1 MFFLG
6 NLLKHYRDRHNGT
19 NLPDNIADIERMSPS
34 AIRAATMEMEIR
46 AAENPPQVDEAS
58 LQMAQDE
65 EDDDFDNSVCS
76 SEKMDEDSI
85 SYTEMEK
92 DDSMSERSDKAS
104 FTPQNVAVEQT
115 AADVMETQMKIAP
128 HLLMAMPQLHSQQ
141 EGDAVIKMEEGTI
154 DEADGTHSPTTMKK
168 NIERIIAEQKAI
180 IEQKA
185 EIERKIQT
193 EIRAH
198 IDSQKKPDEISSSPS
213 IDSEIQ
219 LPRFEL
225 TKPFTGSAERIINP
239 ERDNYDVDKITE
251 CWKCKEMFPSRKIL
265 VRHLKE
271 HNIDLPFKCYLCD
284 ASYDVRVHCLNHQAI
299 AHDSDWKI
307 LKDKNKVND
316 IEQFSVH
323 MDKVVENNCNKLD
336 SGSVLEIPGSGGDDS
351 KMEVIS
357 ADYMQRKVYCSLCP
371 KRFWSLQDLR
381 RHMRSHT
388 GELLDIKLCKLN

>member
-1 MFFLG
+1 MYLTG
-6 NLLKHYRDRHNGT
+6 NLLKHYRDRHNGA

-46 AAENPPQVDEAS
+46 AAENPPQMDESS
-58 LQMAQDE
+58 LQMANED
-65 EDDDFDNSVCS
+65 EDDDLDNSVCS
-76 SEKMDEDSI
+76 SEKMDDDSI
-85 SYTEMEK
+85 SYTEVEK
-92 DDSMSERSDKAS
+92 DDSMSEKSDRTTSSITA
-104 FTPQNVAVEQT
+104 QLAAAEQAT
-115 AADVMETQMKIAP
+115 AEIPEMPLKTAP
-128 HLLMAMPQLHSQQ
+128 HLLMTLPQLSRHQQ
-141 EGDAVIKMEEGTI
+141 ELEMSEEKKS
-154 DEADGTHSPTTMKK
+154 DESSRAESPNTMKK

-180 IEQKA
+180 IEQKTLM
-185 EIERKIQT
+185 ERRIQS

-198 IDSQKKPDEISSSPS
+198 IDAQKKFEEQTASPTM
-213 IDSEIQ
+213 DSGD
-219 LPRFEL
+219 LPKCFDL

-251 CWKCKEMFPSRKIL
+251 CWKCKEMFSSRKIL

-284 ASYDVRVHCLNHQAI
+284 ASYDARVDCLNHQAE

-307 LKDKNKVND
+307 LKDKNKVTD

-336 SGSVLEIPGSGGDDS
+336 SGSVLEIPGSGSDES

-388 GELLDIKLCKLN
+388 GMWIGSCCV

>member
-1 MFFLG
+1 
-6 NLLKHYRDRHNGT
+6 
-19 NLPDNIADIERMSPS
+19 
-34 AIRAATMEMEIR
+34 MEMEIR
-46 AAENPPQVDEAS
+46 AAENPPQVDDVS
-58 LQMAQDE
+58 LQMANED
-65 EDDDFDNSVCS
+65 EDDDLDNSICS

-92 DDSMSERSDKAS
+92 DDSMSEKSDKTS
-104 FTPQNVAVEQT
+104 SSVPQLATVEQ
-115 AADVMETQMKIAP
+115 ASVPIAEPQEAPMKIAP
-128 HLLMAMPQLHSQQ
+128 HLLMTFPQFQ
-141 EGDAVIKMEEGTI
+141 IKKEEEVTKKPEEKPVEEI
-154 DEADGTHSPTTMKK
+154 DRGHSPSTMKR

-180 IEQKA
+180 IEQKNQM
-185 EIERKIQT
+185 EKKIQT
-193 EIRAH
+193 EIRAQIEAQRKVEEH
-198 IDSQKKPDEISSSPS
+198 SVSPIMELMDSPKTFDPS
-213 IDSEIQ
+213 
-219 LPRFEL
+219 
-225 TKPFTGSAERIINP
+225 KPFTGSAERIINP

-284 ASYDVRVHCLNHQAI
+284 ASYDARVDCLNHQTD

-307 LKDKNKVND
+307 LKEKNKVND

-336 SGSVLEIPGSGGDDS
+336 SGSVLEIPGSGNDET

-388 GELLDIKLCKLN
+388 GEWGHRLSGAKF